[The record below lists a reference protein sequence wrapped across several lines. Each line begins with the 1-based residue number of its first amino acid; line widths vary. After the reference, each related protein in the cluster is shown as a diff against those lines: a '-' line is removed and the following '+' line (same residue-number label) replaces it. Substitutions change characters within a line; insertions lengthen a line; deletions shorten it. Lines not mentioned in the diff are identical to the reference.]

1 MTTPILSIANLKVFY
16 GVIQAIRGVTI
27 EIKEGEIVCLIGANG
42 AGKSTLLMSIFGY
55 PRASSGTI
63 LFQGENI
70 TQVHESQK
78 LITFPLLQ
86 KVVEFDPL
94 LKLPALPEGHSS
106 QTQQRK

>member
-70 TQVHESQK
+70 TQVESHKIIHFIKRKVNNIK
-78 LITFPLLQ
+78 LCKFI
-86 KVVEFDPL
+86 
-94 LKLPALPEGHSS
+94 LKKIFC
-106 QTQQRK
+106 QQIF